1 MIVSRDINATK
12 ELESRAFTV
21 EVIPMFRRYYNS
33 LVYDNPA
40 FNPEPEDPEEPEPE
54 EVVPPRIVPDP
65 NDDRFFYL
73 DIPFPEEFIRS
84 PLKKFVRFLGCSFLM
99 KTYED
104 DNEQDE
110 ARMNLMDKD
119 GVFFKPEAI
128 NIINDKYN
136 EDDFDTDFSIRESPH
151 INVHCNIA
159 QHSTLMNDSFVC
171 QANNYNPLLTSST
184 FEVHTTQRSF
194 RVWFVDEIERKI
206 LNLYTVAKNLSAI
219 RLKMELVY

>member
-12 ELESRAFTV
+12 ELEARAFTV

-33 LVYDNPA
+33 LVYDNPNYNA
-40 FNPEPEDPEEPEPE
+40 EDSDSEEPEPE
-54 EVVPPRIVPDP
+54 EDVPKKIAPDF
-65 NDDRFFYL
+65 NDARFFYL

-84 PLKKFVRFLGCSFLM
+84 PLKKFVRFLGCSFHL

-104 DNEQDE
+104 ENKQDE
-110 ARMNLMDKD
+110 ALERFWDEDTLS
-119 GVFFKPEAI
+119 FKLEAI
-128 NIINDKYN
+128 NITNDLY
-136 EDDFDTDFSIRESPH
+136 EVDDFDTDFEIRESPH
-151 INVHCNIA
+151 INVHCNLA
-159 QHSTLMNDSFVC
+159 QNSTLMNDSFVC

-194 RVWFVDEIERKI
+194 RVWFVDEVERKI
-206 LNLYTVAKNLSAI
+206 LNLYTVAKKLSAI